1 MSASSR
7 AVFRAALGVDDAT
20 WRLAPVQCP
29 LWSQLTV
36 IVSPAMVTF
45 FTASGQVTSV
55 DPVSDAAVAIRSLR
69 FAPGAGVRARVT
81 LPVALGKTSTPYQ
94 TDWGTLGAGGMVSF
108 LPLVAV
114 VFLLQREMVRGFTLG
129 AVK

>member
-1 MSASSR
+1 
-7 AVFRAALGVDDAT
+7 
-20 WRLAPVQCP
+20 
-29 LWSQLTV
+29 
-36 IVSPAMVTF
+36 
-45 FTASGQVTSV
+45 
-55 DPVSDAAVAIRSLR
+55 
-69 FAPGAGVRARVT
+69 
-81 LPVALGKTSTPYQ
+81 VALGKTSTPYQ